1 MKIGLLA
8 KTAHCSTETIRFYE
22 KEGLLPQPARTNG
35 NYRSY
40 DAAHVER
47 LRFIRNCRTLD
58 MAHDEIRALLAL
70 MDKSRD
76 NCEPVNSLLD
86 DHIDHVDVRI
96 AELQRLRRQL
106 RALRQQCRDQHAIED
121 CGIIHGLSVMPAR
134 EKHPSASH
142 LG

>member
-1 MKIGLLA
+1 MKIGALA
-8 KTAHCSTETIRFYE
+8 KTANCSTETIRFYE
-22 KEGLLPQPARTNG
+22 KEGLLPKPGRTDG

-70 MDKSRD
+70 MDKARD
-76 NCEPVNSLLD
+76 DCEPVNALLD
-86 DHIDHVDVRI
+86 EHIDHVDVRI
-96 AELQRLRRQL
+96 AELQSLRRQL
-106 RALRQQCRDQHAIED
+106 RALRQQCHAQHAIED
-121 CGIIHGLSVMPAR
+121 CGIIHGLTIMTTR
-134 EKHPSASH
+134 EKQPSASH